1 MANCNR
7 ISDLFSEYVENDL
20 PRDDAAKV
28 QAHLAACPSCKERVD
43 QLMVL
48 RQRLTGM
55 HQVKTTDD
63 FDLVLR
69 ARIQMSKKIGRSTL
83 LPQFFVNR
91 SPLFNYAMA
100 TAAVLLLVFT
110 GSLMLSPQSE
120 TPRNSANPSPYMFS
134 KSQLTFPFDRVR
146 PSAGGLKRPAVS
158 ETAGDF
164 TQPAKTSAVELAGAD
179 STAEQEARRQRAR
192 RAMKKYVIPVS
203 F

>member
-20 PRDDAAKV
+20 SRDDAAKV

-43 QLMVL
+43 QLTAL

-55 HQVKTTDD
+55 HQIKTTDD

-69 ARIQMSKKIGRSTL
+69 ARIQMSKKIGRPTL
-83 LPQFFVNR
+83 LPQFFYNR
-91 SPLFNYAMA
+91 PPLFSYAMA
-100 TAAVLLLVFT
+100 TAAVLLLVFA
-110 GSLMLSPQSE
+110 GSMMLSPQGDTS
-120 TPRNSANPSPYMFS
+120 RNSANPSPYTFS

-146 PSAGGLKRPAVS
+146 PAAGGLKRPAS
-158 ETAGDF
+158 SDTAKDF
-164 TQPAKTSAVELAGAD
+164 TQPAKTSVVELAGAD
-179 STAEQEARRQRAR
+179 STAEQDARRQRAR